1 MGDEANYHLQ
11 NLLDPKSKQKV
22 ILRFG
27 FISFKEMVVICVT
40 HMKEDI

>member
-1 MGDEANYHLQ
+1 MGDEAKLPFTT
-11 NLLDPKSKQKV
+11 LIILKSKQRA

-40 HMKEDI
+40 HLREDI